1 MKHILAL
8 FICSYLLF
16 SCHSGK
22 SENANIADPII
33 KPATEVSIAFP
44 SDTAKLANVVTLNA
58 TASYLLK
65 SDVKA
70 NTNGYITKITIKIAD
85 HVNKGMLLFGLET
98 KEARALGNTINKLD
112 PSFHFNGNTTVVSP
126 ATGYVAMLNHQI
138 GDYVQDGEILA
149 TITDANSFGFVVDV
163 PYEYLQVVKSK
174 KILPITLPDGIV
186 LQGSIAKVMPTVDA
200 VSQTVKILLKV
211 APNDIPE
218 NLIGTISFS
227 KNLDYGLSVPK
238 MAVLSDEGQTSFWV
252 MKLMNDSTAIKTII
266 EKGIE
271 TDKFIQVK
279 SGDLTTK
286 DRVLISG
293 NFGLADTAAVH
304 IRTNGK
310 R

>member
-70 NTNGYITKITIKIAD
+70 NTNGYITKITIKMAD

-227 KNLDYGLSVPK
+227 KNIDYGLSVPK

-252 MKLMNDSTAIKTII
+252 MKLVNDSTAIKTII

>member
-1 MKHILAL
+1 
-8 FICSYLLF
+8 
-16 SCHSGK
+16 
-22 SENANIADPII
+22 
-33 KPATEVSIAFP
+33 
-44 SDTAKLANVVTLNA
+44 
-58 TASYLLK
+58 
-65 SDVKA
+65 
-70 NTNGYITKITIKIAD
+70 
-85 HVNKGMLLFGLET
+85 MLLFGLET

-112 PSFHFNGNTTVVSP
+112 PSFHFNGNTNVVSP
-126 ATGYVAMLNHQI
+126 ATGYVAILNHQI

-163 PYEYLQVVKSK
+163 PYEYLQIVKSK
-174 KILPITLPDGIV
+174 KILPIALPDGII

-211 APNDIPE
+211 SANDIPE

-238 MAVLSDEGQTSFWV
+238 LAVLSDEGQTSFWV
-252 MKLMNDSTAIKTII
+252 MKLLNDSTAIKTII

-304 IRTNGK
+304 IRTGGK

>member
-1 MKHILAL
+1 MAL

-22 SENANIADPII
+22 SEDPNIADPII

-70 NTNGYITKITIKIAD
+70 NTNGYITKITIKMAD

-112 PSFHFNGNTTVVSP
+112 PSFHFNGNTTVISP

-163 PYEYLQVVKSK
+163 PYEYLQIVKSK

-252 MKLMNDSTAIKTII
+252 MKLMNDSTAIKTTI

-304 IRTNGK
+304 IRTSGK

>member
-70 NTNGYITKITIKIAD
+70 NTNGYITKITIKMAD

-126 ATGYVAMLNHQI
+126 STGYVAMLNHQI

-163 PYEYLQVVKSK
+163 PYEYLQGVKSK

>member
-70 NTNGYITKITIKIAD
+70 NTNGYITKITIKMAD

-238 MAVLSDEGQTSFWV
+238 IAVLSDEGQTSFWV

>member
-1 MKHILAL
+1 MKLLIAIV
-8 FICSYLLF
+8 ICSYLLL
-16 SCHSGK
+16 SCR
-22 SENANIADPII
+22 SENSETANASDQIT
-33 KPATEVSIAFP
+33 KPATEVDIAFP
-44 SDTAKLANVVTLNA
+44 SDTAKLANIITLNA

-70 NTNGYITKITIKIAD
+70 NTNGYITKITIKMAD
-85 HVNKGMLLFGLET
+85 PVNKGMLLFALET

-112 PSFHFNGNTTVVSP
+112 QSFHFNGNANVISP

-163 PYEYLQVVKSK
+163 PYEYLQIVKNK
-174 KILPITLPDGIV
+174 KVLPITLPDGIV
-186 LQGSIAKVMPTVDA
+186 LQGTIAKVMPTVDA
-200 VSQTVKILLKV
+200 ISQTVKILLKV
-211 APNDIPE
+211 SANDIPE

-227 KNLDYGLSVPK
+227 KNLDCGLSVPK

-252 MKLMNDSTAIKTII
+252 MKLINDSTAVKTII

-279 SGDLTTK
+279 SGDLTIK
-286 DRVLISG
+286 DPVLISG
-293 NFGLADTAAVH
+293 NFGLSDTATVH
-304 IRTNGK
+304 IAKSKK

>member
-70 NTNGYITKITIKIAD
+70 NTNGYITKITIKMAD

-163 PYEYLQVVKSK
+163 PYEYLQIVKSK

-252 MKLMNDSTAIKTII
+252 MKLMNDSTAIKTTI

>member
-70 NTNGYITKITIKIAD
+70 NINGYITKITIKMAD

-227 KNLDYGLSVPK
+227 KNIDYGLSVPK

-252 MKLMNDSTAIKTII
+252 MKLMNDSTAIKTTI

>member
-70 NTNGYITKITIKIAD
+70 NTNGYITKITIKMAD

-227 KNLDYGLSVPK
+227 KNIDYGLSVPK

>member
-1 MKHILAL
+1 MAL

-16 SCHSGK
+16 SCHSRQ
-22 SENANIADPII
+22 SENANIAEPII

-70 NTNGYITKITIKIAD
+70 NTNGYITKITIKMAD

-163 PYEYLQVVKSK
+163 PYEYLQIAKSK
-174 KILPITLPDGIV
+174 KILPITLPDGTI
-186 LQGSIAKVMPTVDA
+186 LQGIVAKVMPTVDA
-200 VSQTVKILLKV
+200 ISQTVKILLKV
-211 APNDIPE
+211 PANDIPE

-238 MAVLSDEGQTSFWV
+238 MAVLSDEGQTTFWV
-252 MKLMNDSTAIKTII
+252 MKLVNDSTAIKTII

-304 IRTNGK
+304 ISTSGK

>member
-1 MKHILAL
+1 MKHVLAL

-16 SCHSGK
+16 SCHSGQ

-70 NTNGYITKITIKIAD
+70 NANGYITKITIKMAD

-163 PYEYLQVVKSK
+163 PYEYLQIVKSK
-174 KILPITLPDGIV
+174 KILPIALPDGII
-186 LQGSIAKVMPTVDA
+186 LQGSIAKVMPTADA
-200 VSQTVKILLKV
+200 ISQTVKILLKV
-211 APNDIPE
+211 SANDIPE

-238 MAVLSDEGQTSFWV
+238 LAVLSDEGQTSFWV
-252 MKLMNDSTAIKTII
+252 MKLLNDSTAIKTII

-304 IRTNGK
+304 IRTGGK

>member
-70 NTNGYITKITIKIAD
+70 NTNGYITKITIKMAD

-252 MKLMNDSTAIKTII
+252 MKLMNDSTAIKTTI

>member
-70 NTNGYITKITIKIAD
+70 NTNGYITKITIKMAD

-238 MAVLSDEGQTSFWV
+238 IAVLSDEGQTSFWV
-252 MKLMNDSTAIKTII
+252 MKLMNDSTAIKTTI

-304 IRTNGK
+304 IRINGK

>member
-70 NTNGYITKITIKIAD
+70 NTNGYITKITIKMAD

>member
-70 NTNGYITKITIKIAD
+70 NTNGYITKITIKMAA

-98 KEARALGNTINKLD
+98 KEAQALGNTINKLD

>member
-70 NTNGYITKITIKIAD
+70 NTNGYITKITIKMAD

-163 PYEYLQVVKSK
+163 PYEYLQVVKRK

-252 MKLMNDSTAIKTII
+252 MKLMNDSTAIKTTI

>member
-1 MKHILAL
+1 MKLLIA
-8 FICSYLLF
+8 IVISSYLLL
-16 SCHSGK
+16 SCR
-22 SENANIADPII
+22 SENNETANSSDLIT
-33 KPATEVSIAFP
+33 KPATEVDIAFP
-44 SDTAKLANVVTLNA
+44 SDTAKLANIITLNA

-70 NTNGYITKITIKIAD
+70 NTNGYITKITIKMAD
-85 HVNKGMLLFGLET
+85 PVSKGMLLFALET

-112 PSFHFNGNTTVVSP
+112 QSFHFNGNANVISP

-163 PYEYLQVVKSK
+163 PYEYLQIVKNK
-174 KILPITLPDGIV
+174 KVLPITLPDGIV
-186 LQGSIAKVMPTVDA
+186 LQGTIAKVMPTVDA
-200 VSQTVKILLKV
+200 ISQTVKILLKV
-211 APNDIPE
+211 SANDIPE

-252 MKLMNDSTAIKTII
+252 MKLINDSTAVKTII

-286 DRVLISG
+286 DPVLISG
-293 NFGLADTAAVH
+293 NFGLSDTAAVH
-304 IRTNGK
+304 IAKSKK

>member
-1 MKHILAL
+1 MKHIMS
-8 FICSYLLF
+8 IIMCSYLIL
-16 SCHSGK
+16 SCR
-22 SENANIADPII
+22 SENSDKTNTPDSII
-33 KPATEVSIAFP
+33 KPATEVNIAFP
-44 SDTAKLANVVTLNA
+44 SDTAKLANMVTLNA

-70 NTNGYITKITIKIAD
+70 NTNGYITKITIKMAD

-112 PSFHFNGNTTVVSP
+112 QSFHFNGNATVVSP

-163 PYEYLQVVKSK
+163 PYEYLKVVKNK
-174 KILPITLPDGIV
+174 KVLPITLPDGIV
-186 LQGSIAKVMPTVDA
+186 LQGTVAKVMPTVDA
-200 VSQTVKILLKV
+200 ISQTVKILLKV
-211 APNDIPE
+211 SANDIPE

-252 MKLMNDSTAIKTII
+252 MKMINDSTAVKTII

-293 NFGLADTAAVH
+293 NFGLTDTATVYIAKSKN
-304 IRTNGK
+304 R
-310 R
+310 